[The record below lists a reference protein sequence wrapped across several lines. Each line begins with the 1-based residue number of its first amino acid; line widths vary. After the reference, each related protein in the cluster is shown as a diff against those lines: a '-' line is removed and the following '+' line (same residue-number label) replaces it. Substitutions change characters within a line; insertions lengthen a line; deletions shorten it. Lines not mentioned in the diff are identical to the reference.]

1 MRRSPEEL
9 QSLVREYHNNLSGVS
24 IPFWMEVPDFLDI
37 LDHFEQTQQTVEAEI
52 CLRIALRM
60 HPDNAEILMRKV
72 YRLKNDG
79 RWHDAE
85 ALVNQIADQDNLDVQ
100 FFLAEKAL
108 SELRFFD
115 ANTIYENLIAREK
128 ENVAQEFGEQIE
140 EQTSLDDLY
149 LEIAELFLDYG
160 SEVFA
165 KKFLQLL
172 DKTSPL
178 YPRVQL
184 LESEILMRYGTPFY
198 GIEQVEQVI
207 DEDPYNVDAW
217 VLRAELA
224 NDIKDYPKCLEA
236 AEYALAISPKHPKAL
251 RMKAIAALGLEKWN
265 TVLKVYKIYHDI
277 EPNDYT
283 MSLSVGEIYL
293 NRNKIPQARTAL
305 QHAMKNCASDNPDKQ
320 RISLDLAMS
329 YAMEGDIRKAYV
341 CVATLSSLGVPHDEM
356 LLQAVRVA
364 ITYGFLPFAAELLR
378 MRNLEVPIADE
389 RNVQLAQLLHES
401 QLHSDFKTNWEELFQ
416 ANFPA
421 ESEVQAYRAY
431 AAVKLQNKQVFI
443 DSFAA
448 ALQHQPSLLQQL
460 FYTDYKNIPLHQ
472 ISDLVVAEV
481 FNRNKHKQ

>member
-9 QSLVREYHNNLSGVS
+9 QSLVREYHKNLSGVS

-52 CLRIALRM
+52 CLRVALRM

-85 ALVNQIADQDNLDVQ
+85 ALVNQIEDQDNLDVQ

-128 ENVAQEFGEQIE
+128 ENVAQEFGEQLE

-265 TVLKVYKIYHDI
+265 TVLKVYKTYHDI

-293 NRNKIPQARTAL
+293 NRNKVPQARAAL

-356 LLQAVRVA
+356 LLQAVRIA

-401 QLHSDFKTNWEELFQ
+401 QLHNDFKTIWEELFQ

-431 AAVKLQNKQVFI
+431 AAVKLQNKKVFL

-472 ISDLVVAEV
+472 IADLVVAEV
-481 FNRNKHKQ
+481 FSRNKRT

>member
-9 QSLVREYHNNLSGVS
+9 QSLVREYHKNLSGVS

-52 CLRIALRM
+52 CLRVALRM

-85 ALVNQIADQDNLDVQ
+85 ALVNQIEDQDNLDVQ

-108 SELRFFD
+108 SELRFSD

-128 ENVAQEFGEQIE
+128 ENVVQEFE
-140 EQTSLDDLY
+140 EQLEEQPSLDDLY

-224 NDIKDYPKCLEA
+224 NDLKDYPKCLEA

-265 TVLKVYKIYHDI
+265 TVLKVYKTYHDI

-293 NRNKIPQARTAL
+293 NRNKIPQARAAL

-401 QLHSDFKTNWEELFQ
+401 QLHNDFKTNWEELFQ

-472 ISDLVVAEV
+472 IADLVVAEV
-481 FNRNKHKQ
+481 FSRNKRT

>member
-52 CLRIALRM
+52 CLRVALRM

-85 ALVNQIADQDNLDVQ
+85 ALVNQIEDQDNLDVQ

-128 ENVAQEFGEQIE
+128 ENVAQEFGEQLE

-265 TVLKVYKIYHDI
+265 TVLKVYKTYHDI

-293 NRNKIPQARTAL
+293 NRNKIPQARAAL

-481 FNRNKHKQ
+481 FNRNKRT

>member
-9 QSLVREYHNNLSGVS
+9 QSLVREYHKNLSGVS

-52 CLRIALRM
+52 CLRVALRM

-85 ALVNQIADQDNLDVQ
+85 ALVNQIEDQDNLDVQ

-128 ENVAQEFGEQIE
+128 ENVAQEFE
-140 EQTSLDDLY
+140 EQLEEQPSLDDLY

-224 NDIKDYPKCLEA
+224 NDLKDYPKCLEA

-293 NRNKIPQARTAL
+293 NRNKVPQARAAL

-356 LLQAVRVA
+356 LLQAVRIA
-364 ITYGFLPFAAELLR
+364 ITYGFLLFAAELLR

-401 QLHSDFKTNWEELFQ
+401 QLHNDFKTNWEELFQ

-431 AAVKLQNKQVFI
+431 AAVKLQNKQVFL

-472 ISDLVVAEV
+472 IADLVVAEV
-481 FNRNKHKQ
+481 FSRNKRT

>member
-85 ALVNQIADQDNLDVQ
+85 ALINQIADQDNLDVQ

-236 AEYALAISPKHPKAL
+236 AEYALAIFPKHPKAL

-265 TVLKVYKIYHDI
+265 TVLKVYKTYHDI

-293 NRNKIPQARTAL
+293 NRNKIPQARAAL

-431 AAVKLQNKQVFI
+431 AAVKLQNKNVFI

-481 FNRNKHKQ
+481 FNRNKRT

>member
-128 ENVAQEFGEQIE
+128 ENVAQEFGEQLE

-265 TVLKVYKIYHDI
+265 TVLKVYKTYHDI

-293 NRNKIPQARTAL
+293 NRNKIPQARAAL

-356 LLQAVRVA
+356 LLQAVRVS

>member
-9 QSLVREYHNNLSGVS
+9 QSLVREYHKNLSGVS

-60 HPDNAEILMRKV
+60 HPNNAEILMRKV

-85 ALVNQIADQDNLDVQ
+85 ALVNQIEDQDNLDVQ

-128 ENVAQEFGEQIE
+128 ENVAQEFGEQLE

-265 TVLKVYKIYHDI
+265 TVLKVYKTYHDI

-293 NRNKIPQARTAL
+293 NRNKIPQARAAL

-481 FNRNKHKQ
+481 FNRNKRT

>member
-128 ENVAQEFGEQIE
+128 ENVAQEFGEQLE

-207 DEDPYNVDAW
+207 DEDPYNIDAW

-265 TVLKVYKIYHDI
+265 TVLKVYKTYHDI

-481 FNRNKHKQ
+481 FNRNKRT

>member
-24 IPFWMEVPDFLDI
+24 IPFWMEVPDLLDI

-207 DEDPYNVDAW
+207 DEDPYNIDAW

-265 TVLKVYKIYHDI
+265 TVLKVYKTYHDI

-293 NRNKIPQARTAL
+293 NRNKIPQARAAL

-481 FNRNKHKQ
+481 FNRNKQT

>member
-128 ENVAQEFGEQIE
+128 ENVAQEFGEQLE

-265 TVLKVYKIYHDI
+265 TVLKVYKTYHDI

-293 NRNKIPQARTAL
+293 NRNKIPQARAAL

-341 CVATLSSLGVPHDEM
+341 CVATLASLGVPHDEM

-431 AAVKLQNKQVFI
+431 AAVKLLNKQVFI

-481 FNRNKHKQ
+481 FNRNKRT

>member
-128 ENVAQEFGEQIE
+128 ENVAQEFGEQLE

-265 TVLKVYKIYHDI
+265 TVLKVYKTYHEI

-293 NRNKIPQARTAL
+293 NRNKIPQARAAL

-481 FNRNKHKQ
+481 FNRNKRT

>member
-52 CLRIALRM
+52 CLRVALRM

-85 ALVNQIADQDNLDVQ
+85 ALVNQIEDQDNLDVQ

-128 ENVAQEFGEQIE
+128 ENVAQEFE
-140 EQTSLDDLY
+140 EQLEEQPSLDDLY

-265 TVLKVYKIYHDI
+265 TVLKVYKTYHDI

-293 NRNKIPQARTAL
+293 NRNKIPQARAAL

-356 LLQAVRVA
+356 LLQAVRIA

-401 QLHSDFKTNWEELFQ
+401 QLHNDFKTIWEELFQ

-472 ISDLVVAEV
+472 IADLVVAEV
-481 FNRNKHKQ
+481 FSRNKRT

>member
-128 ENVAQEFGEQIE
+128 ENVAQEFGEQLE

-224 NDIKDYPKCLEA
+224 NNLKDYPKCLEA

-265 TVLKVYKIYHDI
+265 TVLKVYKTYHDI

-293 NRNKIPQARTAL
+293 NRNKIPQARAAL

-378 MRNLEVPIADE
+378 MRNLEVPIANE

-431 AAVKLQNKQVFI
+431 AAVKLLNKQVFI

-481 FNRNKHKQ
+481 FNRNKRT

>member
-108 SELRFFD
+108 GELRFFD

-128 ENVAQEFGEQIE
+128 ENVAQEFGEQLE

-224 NDIKDYPKCLEA
+224 NEIKDYPRCLEA

-265 TVLKVYKIYHDI
+265 TVLKVYKTYHDI

-293 NRNKIPQARTAL
+293 NRNKIPQARAAL

-364 ITYGFLPFAAELLR
+364 ITYGFLPFATELLR

-431 AAVKLQNKQVFI
+431 AAVKLQNKQVFL

-472 ISDLVVAEV
+472 IADLVVAEV
-481 FNRNKHKQ
+481 FSRNKRT

>member
-128 ENVAQEFGEQIE
+128 ENVAQEFGEQLE

-207 DEDPYNVDAW
+207 DEDPYNIDAW

-265 TVLKVYKIYHDI
+265 TVLKVYKTYHDI

-293 NRNKIPQARTAL
+293 NRNKIPQARAAL

-431 AAVKLQNKQVFI
+431 AAVKLLNKQVFI

-481 FNRNKHKQ
+481 FNRNKRT

>member
-128 ENVAQEFGEQIE
+128 ENVAQEFGEQLE
-140 EQTSLDDLY
+140 EQTSRDDLY

-265 TVLKVYKIYHDI
+265 TVLKVYKTYHDI

-356 LLQAVRVA
+356 LLQAIRVA

-431 AAVKLQNKQVFI
+431 AAVKLLNKQVFI

-481 FNRNKHKQ
+481 FNRNKRT

>member
-128 ENVAQEFGEQIE
+128 ENVAQEFGEQLE

-207 DEDPYNVDAW
+207 DEDPYNIDAW

-265 TVLKVYKIYHDI
+265 TVLKVYKTYHDI

-293 NRNKIPQARTAL
+293 NRNKIPQARAAL

-356 LLQAVRVA
+356 LLQAVRIA

-481 FNRNKHKQ
+481 FNRNKRT

>member
-85 ALVNQIADQDNLDVQ
+85 ALVNQIEDQDNLDVQ

-128 ENVAQEFGEQIE
+128 ENVAQEFGEQLE

-265 TVLKVYKIYHDI
+265 TVLKVYKTYHDI

-293 NRNKIPQARTAL
+293 NRNKIPQARAAL

-481 FNRNKHKQ
+481 FNRNKRT

>member
-128 ENVAQEFGEQIE
+128 ENVAQEFGEQLE

-265 TVLKVYKIYHDI
+265 TVLKVYKTYHDI

-460 FYTDYKNIPLHQ
+460 FHTDYKNIPLHQ

-481 FNRNKHKQ
+481 FNRNKRT

>member
-128 ENVAQEFGEQIE
+128 ENAAQEFGEQIE

-265 TVLKVYKIYHDI
+265 TVLKVYKTYHDI

-356 LLQAVRVA
+356 LLQAVRIA

-431 AAVKLQNKQVFI
+431 AAVKLLNKKVFI

-481 FNRNKHKQ
+481 FNRNKRT

>member
-9 QSLVREYHNNLSGVS
+9 QSLVREYHKNLSGVS

-52 CLRIALRM
+52 CLRVALRM

-85 ALVNQIADQDNLDVQ
+85 ALVNQIEDQDNLDVQ

-108 SELRFFD
+108 SELRFSD

-128 ENVAQEFGEQIE
+128 ENVVQEFE
-140 EQTSLDDLY
+140 EQLEEQPSLDDLY

-224 NDIKDYPKCLEA
+224 NDLKDYPKCLEA

-265 TVLKVYKIYHDI
+265 TVLKVYKTYHDI

-293 NRNKIPQARTAL
+293 NRNKIPQARAAL

-341 CVATLSSLGVPHDEM
+341 CVSTLSSLGVPHDEM

-401 QLHSDFKTNWEELFQ
+401 QLHNDFKTNWEELFQ

-472 ISDLVVAEV
+472 IADLVVAEV
-481 FNRNKHKQ
+481 FSRNKRT

>member
-128 ENVAQEFGEQIE
+128 ENAAQEFGEQIE

-265 TVLKVYKIYHDI
+265 TVLKVYKTYHDI

-293 NRNKIPQARTAL
+293 NRNKIPQARAAL

-320 RISLDLAMS
+320 RIALDLAMS

-431 AAVKLQNKQVFI
+431 AAVKLLNKQVFI

-481 FNRNKHKQ
+481 FNRNKRT

>member
-128 ENVAQEFGEQIE
+128 ENAAQEFGEQIE

-265 TVLKVYKIYHDI
+265 TVLKVYKTYHDI

-293 NRNKIPQARTAL
+293 NRNKVPQARAAL

-431 AAVKLQNKQVFI
+431 AAVKLLNKKVFI

-472 ISDLVVAEV
+472 IADLVVAEV
-481 FNRNKHKQ
+481 FSRNKRT

>member
-9 QSLVREYHNNLSGVS
+9 QSLVREYHKNLSGVS

-79 RWHDAE
+79 KWHDAE
-85 ALVNQIADQDNLDVQ
+85 ALVNQIEDQDNLDVQ

-128 ENVAQEFGEQIE
+128 ENVVQEFE
-140 EQTSLDDLY
+140 EQLEEQPSLDDLY

-265 TVLKVYKIYHDI
+265 TVLKVYKTYHDI

-293 NRNKIPQARTAL
+293 NRNKIPQARAAL

-356 LLQAVRVA
+356 LLQAVRIA
-364 ITYGFLPFAAELLR
+364 ITYGFLLFAAELLR

-401 QLHSDFKTNWEELFQ
+401 QLHNDFKTIWEELFQ

-431 AAVKLQNKQVFI
+431 AAVKLQNKQVFL

-472 ISDLVVAEV
+472 IADLVVAEV
-481 FNRNKHKQ
+481 FSRNKRT

>member
-265 TVLKVYKIYHDI
+265 TVLKVYKTYHDI

-293 NRNKIPQARTAL
+293 NRNKIPQARAAL

>member
-293 NRNKIPQARTAL
+293 NRNKIPQARAAL
-305 QHAMKNCASDNPDKQ
+305 QHAMKNCASDTPDKQ
-320 RISLDLAMS
+320 RICLDLAMS

-460 FYTDYKNIPLHQ
+460 FHTDYKNIPLHQ

-481 FNRNKHKQ
+481 FNRNKRT

>member
-128 ENVAQEFGEQIE
+128 ENVAQEFGEQLE

-265 TVLKVYKIYHDI
+265 TVLKVYKTYHDI

-293 NRNKIPQARTAL
+293 NRNKIPQARAAL

-364 ITYGFLPFAAELLR
+364 ITYGFLPFATELLR

-401 QLHSDFKTNWEELFQ
+401 QLHNDFKTIWEELFQ

-472 ISDLVVAEV
+472 IADLVVAEV
-481 FNRNKHKQ
+481 FNRNKRT

>member
-52 CLRIALRM
+52 CLRVALRM

-85 ALVNQIADQDNLDVQ
+85 ALVNQIEDQDNLDVQ

-108 SELRFFD
+108 SELRFSD

-128 ENVAQEFGEQIE
+128 ENVVQEFE
-140 EQTSLDDLY
+140 EQLEEQPSLDDLY

-224 NDIKDYPKCLEA
+224 NDLKDYPKCLEA

-265 TVLKVYKIYHDI
+265 TVLKVYKTYHDI

-293 NRNKIPQARTAL
+293 NRNKIPQARAAL

-401 QLHSDFKTNWEELFQ
+401 QLHNDFKTNWEELFQ

-472 ISDLVVAEV
+472 IADLVVAEV
-481 FNRNKHKQ
+481 FSRNKRT

>member
-128 ENVAQEFGEQIE
+128 ENVAQEFGEQLE

-265 TVLKVYKIYHDI
+265 TVLKVYKTYHDI

-293 NRNKIPQARTAL
+293 NRNKIPQARIAL

-356 LLQAVRVA
+356 LLQAVRIA

-431 AAVKLQNKQVFI
+431 AAVKLLNKQVFI

-481 FNRNKHKQ
+481 FNRNKRT

>member
-128 ENVAQEFGEQIE
+128 ENVAQEFGEQLE

-207 DEDPYNVDAW
+207 DEDPYNIDAW

-293 NRNKIPQARTAL
+293 NRNKIPQARAAL

-431 AAVKLQNKQVFI
+431 AAVKLLNKQVFI

-472 ISDLVVAEV
+472 IADLVVAEV
-481 FNRNKHKQ
+481 FSRNKRT

>member
-128 ENVAQEFGEQIE
+128 ENVAQEFGEQLE

-236 AEYALAISPKHPKAL
+236 AEYALAISPKQPKAL

-265 TVLKVYKIYHDI
+265 TVLKVYKTYHDI

-293 NRNKIPQARTAL
+293 NRNKIPQARAAL

-320 RISLDLAMS
+320 RIALDLAMS

-356 LLQAVRVA
+356 LLQAVRIA

-401 QLHSDFKTNWEELFQ
+401 QLHNDFKTIWEELFQ

-472 ISDLVVAEV
+472 IADLVVAEV
-481 FNRNKHKQ
+481 FSRNKRT

>member
-128 ENVAQEFGEQIE
+128 ENVAQEFGEQLE

-265 TVLKVYKIYHDI
+265 TVLKVYKTYHDI

-293 NRNKIPQARTAL
+293 NRNKIPQARAAL

-320 RISLDLAMS
+320 RIALDLAMS
-329 YAMEGDIRKAYV
+329 YTMEGDIRKAYV

-364 ITYGFLPFAAELLR
+364 ITYGFLPFATELLR

-481 FNRNKHKQ
+481 FNRNKRT

>member
-37 LDHFEQTQQTVEAEI
+37 LDYFEQTQQTVEAEI

-128 ENVAQEFGEQIE
+128 ENVAQEFGEQLE

-293 NRNKIPQARTAL
+293 NRNKIPQARAAL

-320 RISLDLAMS
+320 RIALDLAMS

-364 ITYGFLPFAAELLR
+364 ITYGFLPFATELLR

-421 ESEVQAYRAY
+421 ESEVQAYKAY

-481 FNRNKHKQ
+481 FNRNKRT

>member
-1 MRRSPEEL
+1 
-9 QSLVREYHNNLSGVS
+9 
-24 IPFWMEVPDFLDI
+24 
-37 LDHFEQTQQTVEAEI
+37 
-52 CLRIALRM
+52 
-60 HPDNAEILMRKV
+60 
-72 YRLKNDG
+72 
-79 RWHDAE
+79 
-85 ALVNQIADQDNLDVQ
+85 
-100 FFLAEKAL
+100 
-108 SELRFFD
+108 
-115 ANTIYENLIAREK
+115 
-128 ENVAQEFGEQIE
+128 
-140 EQTSLDDLY
+140 
-149 LEIAELFLDYG
+149 
-160 SEVFA
+160 
-165 KKFLQLL
+165 
-172 DKTSPL
+172 
-178 YPRVQL
+178 
-184 LESEILMRYGTPFY
+184 MRYGTPFY

-265 TVLKVYKIYHDI
+265 TVLKVYKTYHDI

-293 NRNKIPQARTAL
+293 NRNKIPQARAAL

-320 RISLDLAMS
+320 RICLDLAMS

-431 AAVKLQNKQVFI
+431 AAVKLLNKQVFI

-481 FNRNKHKQ
+481 FNRNKRT

>member
-128 ENVAQEFGEQIE
+128 ENVAQEFGEQLE

-149 LEIAELFLDYG
+149 LEIAEIFLDYG

-265 TVLKVYKIYHDI
+265 TVLKVYKTYHDI

-293 NRNKIPQARTAL
+293 NRNKIPQARAAL

-320 RISLDLAMS
+320 RIALDLAMS

-431 AAVKLQNKQVFI
+431 AAVKLLNKQVFI

-481 FNRNKHKQ
+481 FNRNKRT

>member
-265 TVLKVYKIYHDI
+265 TVLKVYKTYHDI

-293 NRNKIPQARTAL
+293 NRNKIPQARAAL

-356 LLQAVRVA
+356 LLQAVRIA

-481 FNRNKHKQ
+481 FNRNKRT

>member
-60 HPDNAEILMRKV
+60 HPDNAEILMRKI

-128 ENVAQEFGEQIE
+128 ENVAQEFGEQLE

-224 NDIKDYPKCLEA
+224 NDLKDYPKCLEA

-265 TVLKVYKIYHDI
+265 TVLKVYKTYHDI

-293 NRNKIPQARTAL
+293 NRNKIPQARAAL

-431 AAVKLQNKQVFI
+431 AAVKLLNKQVFI

-481 FNRNKHKQ
+481 FNRNKRT

>member
-128 ENVAQEFGEQIE
+128 ENVAQEFGEQLE

-364 ITYGFLPFAAELLR
+364 ITYGFLPFATELLR

-431 AAVKLQNKQVFI
+431 AAVKLLNKQVFI

-481 FNRNKHKQ
+481 FNRNKRT

>member
-128 ENVAQEFGEQIE
+128 ENVAQEFGEQLE

-224 NDIKDYPKCLEA
+224 NEIKDYPKCLEA

-293 NRNKIPQARTAL
+293 NRNKIPQARAAL

-431 AAVKLQNKQVFI
+431 AAVKLLNKQVFI

-481 FNRNKHKQ
+481 FNRNKRT

>member
-265 TVLKVYKIYHDI
+265 TVLKVYKTYHDI

-293 NRNKIPQARTAL
+293 NRNKIPQARAAL

-364 ITYGFLPFAAELLR
+364 ITYGFLPFATELLR

-431 AAVKLQNKQVFI
+431 AAVKLQNKNVFI

-481 FNRNKHKQ
+481 FNRNKRT